1 MFDAPGLYGAENY
14 LVQIPETVMN
24 CLEEECTFYGS
35 FCNEDVKRMCEELI
49 SENNLLTSDD
59 DPYEAVR
66 LYINL
71 RTYIYNMLADN

>member
-14 LVQIPETVMN
+14 LVQIPDTVMN

-35 FCNEDVKRMCEELI
+35 SCNEDVKRMCEELI